1 MRLSVLHFKDGVEGN
16 LDADREK
23 PLVDVS
29 FESRD
34 DLRGRNERRKTTLND
49 HGDGDGGRVGSPS
62 GDGLREDVEGDLL
75 TCRVLALGSESDDV
89 VEDVFQLGLVG

>member
-1 MRLSVLHFKDGVEGN
+1 MSVLHFEDGVEGD
-16 LDADREK
+16 LDAERKK

-34 DLRGRNERRKTTLND
+34 DLRGGNERRNTALND
-49 HGDGDGGRVGSPS
+49 HGDGDGRRVGSPR
-62 GDGLREDVEGDLL
+62 GDGPCEDVESDLL
-75 TCRVLALGSESDDV
+75 ACRVLALDSESDDV